1 MPLALGIDTAGPVI
15 GLALAGDEE
24 LLWSERVVRGA
35 DGVLGDVLERTIR
48 DRRIDAIGVTVGP
61 GAFTGIRVG
70 VGLALGVAMARG
82 IPITPCSS
90 LLARAALV
98 PGEPR
103 VLAILDAKRDRVYAG
118 TFRTDRDAP
127 ELVGD
132 ERDARL
138 DEVLPS
144 DPFVVVGEGA
154 LVFADALLAAGARIA
169 ADPAASPALAV
180 ARMALA
186 PGAKALRPEEVS
198 IRYLRDPGITSRRG

>member
-1 MPLALGIDTAGPVI
+1 VALALGIDTAAPVV
-15 GLALAGDEE
+15 GVALYGDEE

-35 DGVLGDVLERTIR
+35 DGVLGEVIARTIR

-70 VGLALGVAMARG
+70 VGLALGVAMARSV
-82 IPITPCSS
+82 PLTPCSS
-90 LLARAALV
+90 LLVRAALV

-103 VLAILDAKRDRVYAG
+103 VLAILDAKRERVYAG
-118 TFRTDRDAP
+118 VFRTNGAGP
-127 ELVGD
+127 EPDGE

-138 DEVLPS
+138 DEVLPPS
-144 DPFVVVGEGA
+144 PFLAVGEGA

-169 ADPAASPALAV
+169 PEPGASPALVV

-186 PGAKALRPEEVS
+186 PGAARLGPEDVS
-198 IRYLRDPGITSRRG
+198 IRYLRDPGITSRRS

>member
-35 DGVLGDVLERTIR
+35 DGVLGETVARTIR
-48 DRRIDAIGVTVGP
+48 DRRLDAIGVTVGP

-82 IPITPCSS
+82 IPISPWSS
-90 LLARAALV
+90 LLVRAGLV

-103 VLAILDAKRDRVYAG
+103 VLAILDAKRERAYAG
-118 TFRTDRDAP
+118 TFRTEGAIP
-127 ELVGD
+127 EPLND
-132 ERDARL
+132 ERDAPL
-138 DEVLPS
+138 VEVLS
-144 DPFVVVGEGA
+144 QAPFVAVGEGA
-154 LVFADALLAAGARIA
+154 VTFADALVAAGGRIA
-169 ADPAASPALAV
+169 HDPAASPALVV
-180 ARMALA
+180 ARLTLA
-186 PGAKALRPEEVS
+186 PGSLRLVPDEVS

>member
-1 MPLALGIDTAGPVI
+1 MALALGIDTAAPVV
-15 GLALAGDEE
+15 GVALYGDEE

-35 DGVLGDVLERTIR
+35 DGVLGEVVARTIR

-70 VGLALGVAMARG
+70 VGLALGVAMARA
-82 IPITPCSS
+82 IPIAPCSS

-103 VLAILDAKRDRVYAG
+103 VLAILDAKRERVYAG
-118 TFRTDRDAP
+118 VFRTDGSAP

-138 DEVLPS
+138 DDILPAP
-144 DPFVVVGEGA
+144 PFVAVGEGA
-154 LVFADALLAAGARIA
+154 LVFEAALLAAGARIA
-169 ADPAASPALAV
+169 PNPADSPAMAV

-186 PGAKALRPEEVS
+186 PGAPRLGPEEVS
-198 IRYLRDPGITSRRG
+198 IRYLRDPGITSRRS

>member
-1 MPLALGIDTAGPVI
+1 VAKALGIDTAAPVV
-15 GLALAGDEE
+15 GVALAGDDE
-24 LLWSERVVRGA
+24 LLWSQRVIRGA
-35 DGVLGDVLERTIR
+35 DGVLGEVVARTIR
-48 DRRIDAIGVTVGP
+48 DRRIDRIGVTVGP

-82 IPITPCSS
+82 IPIVACSS

-103 VLAILDAKRDRVYAG
+103 VLALLDAKRERVYAAL
-118 TFRTDRDAP
+118 FRTDRAWP

-138 DEVLPS
+138 GDVLPS
-144 DPFVVVGEGA
+144 EPFVAVGEGA
-154 LVFADALLAAGARIA
+154 LVFADALLAVGARMA
-169 ADPAASPALAV
+169 EDPGASPVLAV

-186 PGAKALRPEEVS
+186 PGASLLGPEEVS
-198 IRYLRDPGITSRRG
+198 IRYLRDPGITAPRS